1 MSSLELDQP
10 LQGKHEKRRDLIDP
24 VTVMN
29 QQSVITT
36 NKRSIWLRGLFMVLM
51 ALVYQLCGTL
61 LFIIA
66 VIQFV
71 IALLNDAPNA
81 RLVAFGRSLGL
92 YIRQI
97 ADYLVFATDEV
108 PFPFSDWPSAE

>member
-1 MSSLELDQP
+1 
-10 LQGKHEKRRDLIDP
+10 
-24 VTVMN
+24 MN

-36 NKRSIWLRGLFMVLM
+36 NKRNIWLRALFMVLM
-51 ALVYQLCGTL
+51 AMIYQLCGTL

-71 IALLNDAPNA
+71 IALVDDAPNP
-81 RLVAFGRSLGL
+81 RLAEFGRSLGL

-97 ADYLVFATDEV
+97 ANYLVFASEEV
-108 PFPFSDWPSAE
+108 PFPFSDWPPSQ